1 MKYLIYITSLLLLS
15 CNYLD
20 KDPDASLNVP
30 LDSEEKI
37 AELLTGAYPDAS
49 YFPFLETRTD
59 NVAERGFG
67 RENSRAPHWC
77 LPRCELFS
85 LSRNAY
91 R

>member
-1 MKYLIYITSLLLLS
+1 MKHLIYIFSLLLLS

-59 NVAERGFG
+59 NVAETRKWCAYSFERSDVPLG
-67 RENSRAPHWC
+67 R
-77 LPRCELFS
+77 
-85 LSRNAY
+85 
-91 R
+91 